1 MKAFLPG
8 LTRAYYNVWIIP
20 YFQCL
25 SVNVCILYSPLDTVI
40 VQVQQWG
47 VVGAQQVAEQ
57 VLLNGVS
64 LKDKSQEVDS
74 IIQTMSI
81 DALLPTLIN
90 VNQTSILSKKI
101 IMYNFGQ
108 GWSVKYLSTAFF
120 FLFR

>member
-1 MKAFLPG
+1 M
-8 LTRAYYNVWIIP
+8 
-20 YFQCL
+20 YFIFP
-25 SVNVCILYSPLDTVI
+25 SLDTVI

-74 IIQTMSI
+74 IIQTMSF
-81 DALLPTLIN
+81 DALPTLIN

-101 IMYNFGQ
+101 NMYNFGQ
-108 GWSVKYLSTAFF
+108 GWSVKHLSTAFF